1 MVKYVLVVS
10 PHFAFIVTR
19 IHSAPYGT
27 FEGSREFLRILQ
39 RPYNSHIV
47 GRVFIKLDLT
57 FQLIRRDC
65 FAPNLQEIINK
76 TINQTVRVSYASERN
91 KKQLITGEI
100 LETRKF
106 GLGPVLF
113 QVTVVRPVCVAETS
127 VVGQILTKCLHS
139 LHLKIQ
145 RVLQL
150 CNINKLNDARAS
162 RLLRP

>member
-27 FEGSREFLRILQ
+27 FEGFREFLRILQ

-65 FAPNLQEIINK
+65 FAPN
-76 TINQTVRVSYASERN
+76 ASERN